1 MFSMMERT
9 GIDMNIGIIAAVASG
24 IAVGLF
30 LFPQQLVQ
38 HIGDII
44 DLGLCALL
52 FFVGIDIGRNKDII
66 NQIKACGL
74 RILLVPAM
82 IALGSIT
89 GSIAGGFLLGLPLN
103 ESGAIGAGFGWYS
116 LSAIILSDYSAEI
129 GAVAFITN
137 VCRELFALM
146 AIPFIA
152 KYIGKLESIAPAGAT
167 AMDTS
172 LPIVSRSTDS
182 RTAVVSFI
190 TGVVLSMLVPVLVPI
205 MISL

>member
-1 MFSMMERT
+1 LYSGTER
-9 GIDMNIGIIAAVASG
+9 ILNDMNTGIIAAVASG
-24 IAVGLF
+24 IVLGLF
-30 LFPQQLVQ
+30 LFPEQLVQ
-38 HIGDII
+38 YIGIVI
-44 DLGLCALL
+44 DMGLCALL

-66 NQIKACGL
+66 NQIKACGF
-74 RILLVPAM
+74 RMLLVPMM

-89 GSIAGGFLLGLPLN
+89 GSMAGGFLIGLPFN
-103 ESGAIGAGFGWYS
+103 ESGAVGAGLGWYS

-152 KYIGKLESIAPAGAT
+152 RYIGKLESIAPAGAT

-172 LPIVSRSTDS
+172 LPVVSRATDS

-190 TGVVLSMLVPVLVPI
+190 SGVVLSLLVPVLVPL
-205 MISL
+205 MIAL

>member
-1 MFSMMERT
+1 
-9 GIDMNIGIIAAVASG
+9 MNLGIIAAVAMG
-24 IAVGLF
+24 VVVGLF
-30 LFPQQLVQ
+30 MFPQQMVQ
-38 HIGDII
+38 HIGLII

-52 FFVGIDIGRNKDII
+52 FFVGIDIGRNKCII
-66 NQIKACGL
+66 QQIKACGL
-74 RILLVPAM
+74 RILLIPVMVAV
-82 IALGSIT
+82 GSIV
-89 GSIAGGFLLGLPLN
+89 GSIAGGFLIGLPIN

-116 LSAIILSDYSAEI
+116 LSAIILSDYSAEV

-137 VCRELFALM
+137 VLREVFALI

-152 KYIGKLESIAPAGAT
+152 KYVGKLESIAPAGAT

-172 LPIVSRSTDS
+172 LPIVSGATDG

-190 TGVVLSMLVPVLVPI
+190 TGVVLSLLVPVLVPL

>member
-1 MFSMMERT
+1 
-9 GIDMNIGIIAAVASG
+9 MNLGIITAVVSG

-38 HIGDII
+38 HLGIII

-66 NQIKACGL
+66 NQIKAYGF
-74 RILLVPAM
+74 RILLIPIM
-82 IALGSIT
+82 IALGSII
-89 GSIAGGFLLGLPLN
+89 GSMVGGFIIGLPFN
-103 ESGAIGAGFGWYS
+103 ESGAVGAGFGWYS
-116 LSAIILSDYSAEI
+116 LSAIILSDYSAET

-137 VCRELFALM
+137 VFRELFALM

-152 KYIGKLESIAPAGAT
+152 RYIGKLESIAPAGAT

-172 LPIVSRSTDS
+172 LPVVSRSTDS
-182 RTAVVSFI
+182 KTAVVSFV
-190 TGVVLSMLVPVLVPI
+190 TGVVLSLLVPI
-205 MISL
+205 LVPLMISL

>member
-1 MFSMMERT
+1 
-9 GIDMNIGIIAAVASG
+9 MNIGILGAVAAG
-24 IAVGLF
+24 IVTGLF
-30 LFPQQLVQ
+30 LFPVQ
-38 HIGDII
+38 FVPYIGTVI

-66 NQIKACGL
+66 NQIKACGF
-74 RILLVPAM
+74 RILLVPLM
-82 IALGSIT
+82 IALGSII
-89 GSIAGGFLLGLPLN
+89 GSMAGGILTGLPFN

-129 GAVAFITN
+129 GALAFITN
-137 VCRELFALM
+137 VCRELFALT

-172 LPIVSRSTDS
+172 LPVVSRSTDS

-190 TGVVLSMLVPVLVPI
+190 SGVVLSLLVPVLVPLI
-205 MISL
+205 IAL

>member
-1 MFSMMERT
+1 MYSGTER
-9 GIDMNIGIIAAVASG
+9 ILNDMNTGIIAAVASG
-24 IAVGLF
+24 IVLGLF
-30 LFPQQLVQ
+30 LFPEQLVQ
-38 HIGDII
+38 YIGIVI
-44 DLGLCALL
+44 DMGLCALL

-66 NQIKACGL
+66 NQIKACGF
-74 RILLVPAM
+74 RMLLVPMM

-89 GSIAGGFLLGLPLN
+89 GSMAGGFLIGLPFN
-103 ESGAIGAGFGWYS
+103 ESGAVGAGLGWYS

-152 KYIGKLESIAPAGAT
+152 RYIGKLESIAPAGAT

-172 LPIVSRSTDS
+172 LPVVSRATDS

-190 TGVVLSMLVPVLVPI
+190 SGVVLSLLVPVLVPL
-205 MISL
+205 MIAL

>member
-1 MFSMMERT
+1 
-9 GIDMNIGIIAAVASG
+9 MNTGIIAAVASG
-24 IAVGLF
+24 IVLGLF
-30 LFPQQLVQ
+30 LFPEQLVQ
-38 HIGDII
+38 YIGIVI
-44 DLGLCALL
+44 DMGLCALL

-66 NQIKACGL
+66 NQIKACGF
-74 RILLVPAM
+74 RMLLVPMM

-89 GSIAGGFLLGLPLN
+89 GSMAGGFLIGLPFN
-103 ESGAIGAGFGWYS
+103 ESGAVGAGLGWYS

-152 KYIGKLESIAPAGAT
+152 RYIGKLESIAPAGAT

-172 LPIVSRSTDS
+172 LPVVSRATDS

-190 TGVVLSMLVPVLVPI
+190 SGVVLSLLVPVLVPL
-205 MISL
+205 MIAL

>member
-1 MFSMMERT
+1 
-9 GIDMNIGIIAAVASG
+9 MNVGIIAAVASG
-24 IAVGLF
+24 IIVGLF

-38 HIGDII
+38 HIGIVI

-66 NQIKACGL
+66 NQIKACGF
-74 RILLVPAM
+74 RILLIPVM
-82 IALGSIT
+82 IALGSII
-89 GSIAGGFLLGLPLN
+89 GSITGGYILRIPFN

-116 LSAIILSDYSAEI
+116 LSAIILSDYSAEV

-172 LPIVSRSTDS
+172 LPVISGATDS

-190 TGVVLSMLVPVLVPI
+190 TGVVLSMLVPVLVPL

>member
-1 MFSMMERT
+1 
-9 GIDMNIGIIAAVASG
+9 MNAGIIAAVASG

-30 LFPQQLVQ
+30 LFPQHFVQ
-38 HIGDII
+38 YIGLII

-52 FFVGIDIGRNKDII
+52 FFVGIDIGRNKDIVK
-66 NQIKACGL
+66 QIKACGF
-74 RILLVPAM
+74 RILLIPIM
-82 IALGSIT
+82 IALGSII
-89 GSIAGGFLLGLPLN
+89 GSIAGGFIIGLPVN

-172 LPIVSRSTDS
+172 LPVISGATDS

-190 TGVVLSMLVPVLVPI
+190 AGVVLSLLVPI
-205 MISL
+205 LVPLMISL

>member
-1 MFSMMERT
+1 
-9 GIDMNIGIIAAVASG
+9 MNAGIIAAVASG
-24 IAVGLF
+24 ILVGLL

-38 HIGDII
+38 YIGLVI

-66 NQIKACGL
+66 NQIKACGF
-74 RILLVPAM
+74 RILLVPMM
-82 IALGSIT
+82 IALGSIIGSMVG
-89 GSIAGGFLLGLPLN
+89 GSIIGLPLN

-116 LSAIILSDYSAEI
+116 LSAIILSDYSAEV

-152 KYIGKLESIAPAGAT
+152 RYIGKLESIAPAGAT

-172 LPIVSRSTDS
+172 LPVVSRATDS

-190 TGVVLSMLVPVLVPI
+190 SGVVLSLLVPVLVPLLI
-205 MISL
+205 AL

>member
-1 MFSMMERT
+1 
-9 GIDMNIGIIAAVASG
+9 MNAGIIAAVASG
-24 IAVGLF
+24 IAIGLF
-30 LFPQQLVQ
+30 LFPQSLVQ
-38 HIGDII
+38 YIGVII
-44 DLGLCALL
+44 ELGLCALL

-66 NQIKACGL
+66 NQIKACGF
-74 RILLVPAM
+74 RILLIPIM

-89 GSIAGGFLLGLPLN
+89 GSIAGGFLIGLPFN
-103 ESGAIGAGFGWYS
+103 ESGAIGAGMGWYS

-137 VCRELFALM
+137 VCREIFALM
-146 AIPFIA
+146 AIPLIA

-172 LPIVSRSTDS
+172 LPVVAGATDS
-182 RTAVVSFI
+182 STAVVSFI
-190 TGVVLSMLVPVLVPI
+190 TGVVLSLLVPVMVPL